1 MTACCGNE
9 YQVNRRVFEAFYDLC
24 TSADFSL
31 FMKMF

>member
-24 TSADFSL
+24 ASADFIL